1 MNKSIA
7 QLTQERIN
15 GLHMMRDGAL
25 ERLEDADLAFSP
37 GGDNLTLGQLL
48 KEFGDIEYSYSQS
61 LKTLQHDWNY
71 KNDTE
76 GLHTDLIQMQ
86 HWFKQLDQQMV
97 QQLEQITE
105 ADLQKQVDRTNGLM
119 RTIEQQLEIYIQA
132 GLIFLGKLVIY
143 FRAMQKPLPPSISHY
158 IG

>member
-1 MNKSIA
+1 
-7 QLTQERIN
+7 
-15 GLHMMRDGAL
+15 
-25 ERLEDADLAFSP
+25 
-37 GGDNLTLGQLL
+37 
-48 KEFGDIEYSYSQS
+48 
-61 LKTLQHDWNY
+61 
-71 KNDTE
+71 
-76 GLHTDLIQMQ
+76 MQ